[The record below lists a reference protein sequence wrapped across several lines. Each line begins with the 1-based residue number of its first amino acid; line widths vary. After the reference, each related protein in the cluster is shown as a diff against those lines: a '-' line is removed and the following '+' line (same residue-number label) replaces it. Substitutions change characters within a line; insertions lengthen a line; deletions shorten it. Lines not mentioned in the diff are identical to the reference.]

1 MDYQTDYLIIGSG
14 ASAMAFVDTMLTETD
29 ATFLMVDRRPKVGGH
44 WNDAYPFVR
53 LHQPSNFYGV
63 ASRPLGRQK
72 IDETGS
78 NKGFYELATGIEV
91 LHYYHALMDEVFIPS
106 GRVQY
111 LPLCEYRGDGTIVS
125 LMSGESH
132 KVKVN
137 KKLVDA
143 THLDVEIPMTH
154 TPRFE
159 VAEGVTCVPPNHM
172 CRLAP
177 EFGHITVL
185 GGGKTGIDSISWLL
199 DNGYPVDKITWVIP
213 RDSWFYN
220 RGKFQPGEEFLG
232 EALELIAS
240 ANEIFAAAESVEDVC
255 LGMESAGNWLRL
267 DKDVWP
273 TMFHAALVTEA
284 DIEKLSRINNIIRMG
299 RVEAIDED
307 GMRLTQGETSS
318 PPDTL
323 YIDCTAGG
331 LSKNFGD
338 FTPVFQQ
345 DQINLQPIR
354 VWQPC
359 FSSALIAFIEANI
372 EDETIRQAMTRPAP
386 LTDTVKDFLTSQ
398 AHMLMNMHHWQEHPK
413 IAQFLLDCRLHGFA
427 RNVANISP
435 DDQEK
440 QSQLQRFGQSAQGA
454 VQNLSR
460 LAATA

>member
-53 LHQPSNFYGV
+53 LHQPSSFYGV
-63 ASRPLGRQK
+63 VSRVLGREK

-91 LHYYHALMDEVFIPS
+91 LHYYHALMEEVFIPS
-106 GRVQY
+106 GRVKH
-111 LPLCEYRGDGTIVS
+111 LPLCEYKGDGCVVS

-132 KVKVN
+132 NVKVN

-143 THLDVEIPMTH
+143 THIEVQIPMTH

-159 VAEGVTCVPPNHM
+159 VAEGVACVPPNLL

-177 EFGHITVL
+177 EYGHITVL

-199 DNGYPVDKITWVIP
+199 DNDYPADKITWVVP

-220 RGKFQPGEEFLG
+220 RRKWQPGEALFG
-232 EALELIAS
+232 EALELLAS
-240 ANEIFAAAESVEDVC
+240 SNEIYAAAESVEDIC

-267 DKDVWP
+267 DKNVWP

-284 DIEKLSRINNIIRMG
+284 DIVKLNQINDIIRMG
-299 RVEAIDED
+299 RVEAIDEK
-307 GMRLTQGETSS
+307 GMRLTKGEASS

-323 YIDCTAGG
+323 YIDCTASA
-331 LSKNFGD
+331 LSSNYKD

-345 DQINLQPIR
+345 DQINLQPIF

-372 EDETIRQAMTRPAP
+372 EDEALRQAMTRPAP
-386 LTDTVKDFLTSQ
+386 LTDTVKDYLTSQ
-398 AHMLMNMHHWQEHPK
+398 AHNLMNMHHWQKHPK
-413 IAQFLLDCRLHGFA
+413 TARFMTDCRLHAFA
-427 RNVANISP
+427 GRIANIRA
-435 DDQEK
+435 DDYEK
-440 QSQLQRFGQSAQGA
+440 QSQLQRFGQSAPNA
-454 VQNLSR
+454 VENLFR
-460 LAATA
+460 LAANA